1 MEKDSNSL
9 ESHGIYS
16 NFFRV
21 GYGAAEFLLDFG
33 RQFEGMEENFCQRII
48 MSPAHARILT
58 HLLQKSLSDYE
69 QRFGALP
76 EEWGS

>member
-1 MEKDSNSL
+1 
-9 ESHGIYS
+9 
-16 NFFRV
+16 
-21 GYGAAEFLLDFG
+21 
-33 RQFEGMEENFCQRII
+33 MEENFYQRII

-69 QRFGALP
+69 QKFGALP